1 MLPAPAGAAA
11 FGAAA
16 AGAAALL
23 GVLAVLGVLP
33 CLFYCNIVNIS
44 VNGNCIVFHLKCPPK
59 LSSID

>member
-16 AGAAALL
+16 AGAAAL
-23 GVLAVLGVLP
+23 AS

>member
-23 GVLAVLGVLP
+23 GALAVLPV
-33 CLFYCNIVNIS
+33 
-44 VNGNCIVFHLKCPPK
+44 
-59 LSSID
+59 SSTVTS

>member
-23 GVLAVLGVLP
+23 GALG
-33 CLFYCNIVNIS
+33 YW
-44 VNGNCIVFHLKCPPK
+44 K
-59 LSSID
+59 

>member
-33 CLFYCNIVNIS
+33 VSSTVHS
-44 VNGNCIVFHLKCPPK
+44 VSFRLTVFV
-59 LSSID
+59 